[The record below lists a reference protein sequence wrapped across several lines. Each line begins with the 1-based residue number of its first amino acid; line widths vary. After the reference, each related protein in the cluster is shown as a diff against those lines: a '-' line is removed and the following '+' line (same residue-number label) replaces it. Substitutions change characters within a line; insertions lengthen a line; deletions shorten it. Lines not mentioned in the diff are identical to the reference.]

1 MGRGAFLGLVLAA
14 ALALPAAGR
23 AESAGEAPRRI
34 VSINLCA
41 DELLLQLADRAQV
54 VSISFLSRDPG
65 GSNVAALAADVPVN
79 HGLAEE
85 IIAAEPDLIL
95 AGRYTTRPTVALL
108 KRVGL
113 PVVELEAPVTIEA
126 VKRQILDVAALLG
139 HPERGAAMVADLDAR
154 LAAIEPAPRPV
165 RALVLRPNGFTV
177 GDGSLVDTLMRRAGL
192 VNLGADPALAT
203 YRELPME
210 ALVRARPDLVILD
223 EEEAPAPA
231 LAYEVLRHPV
241 LRHLPWRMTAAS
253 LPSRLWTCAGPSIAD
268 AVETLAV
275 AGRKVAP
282 PVLAAAPVPVPVSPD
297 VP

>member
-1 MGRGAFLGLVLAA
+1 MAGPAAYIVRILAVLALGL
-14 ALALPAAGR
+14 ALGAPG
-23 AESAGEAPRRI
+23 AEAAPRRV

-41 DELLLQLADRAQV
+41 DELVLLLADREQV
-54 VSISFLSRDPG
+54 VSVSFLSRDPG
-65 GSNVAALAADVPVN
+65 GSNVAALAAETPVN

-85 IIAAEPDLIL
+85 IIAAAPDLVL
-95 AGRYTTRPTVALL
+95 AGRYTTRTTVALL

-113 PVVELEAPVTIEA
+113 PVVELEAPTTFDA
-126 VKRQILDVAALLG
+126 VSAQIRLVAGLLG
-139 HPERGAAMVADLDAR
+139 HEDRGEAMIVDMDAR
-154 LAAIEPAPRPV
+154 LAAIEPAAVPA

-177 GDGSLVDTLMRRAGL
+177 GQGSLVDTLIRRAGL
-192 VNLGADPALAT
+192 VNLGADPLLAT

-253 LPSRLWTCAGPSIAD
+253 LPSRLWTCAGPSIVD
-268 AVETLAV
+268 AVA
-275 AGRKVAP
+275 A
-282 PVLAAAPVPVPVSPD
+282 LAAAGRAVPPATLASVP
-297 VP
+297 

>member
-1 MGRGAFLGLVLAA
+1 MGRGAFLALALAA
-14 ALALPAAGR
+14 ALALPGGVR
-23 AESAGEAPRRI
+23 AEAPRRI

-41 DELLLQLADRAQV
+41 DELLLQLADREQV
-54 VSISFLSRDPG
+54 VSVSFLSRDPG
-65 GSNVAALAADVPVN
+65 GSNVAAMAAEVPVN

-85 IIAAEPDLIL
+85 IMAAEPDLIL

-113 PVVELEAPVTIEA
+113 PVVELEAPATIEA
-126 VKRQILDVAALLG
+126 VKRQIQDVATLLG
-139 HPERGAAMVADLDAR
+139 HPDRGAAMVADLERR

-165 RALVLRPNGFTV
+165 QALVLRPNGFTV

-210 ALVRARPDLVILD
+210 ALVQARPDLVILD

-268 AVETLAV
+268 AVETLAA
-275 AGRKVAP
+275 AGRAVAP
-282 PVLAAAPVPVPVSPD
+282 PVMAAAPRILGTP
-297 VP
+297 